1 MALTAT
7 ATKATR
13 KEVMRI
19 LGMRNA
25 VLVTKSPDKP
35 NIYYSVSEK
44 NESIDDTF
52 EPLIQELRTSRL
64 QTVKTIIF
72 CRTYQDCSYLYL
84 LFKSSLGTE
93 FTNPIGAPDYS
104 PFRMI
109 DMFTACN
116 TPSLKKKIL
125 HSFSYPNGQL
135 RIVIATIAFGMGID
149 CPDVHR
155 IIHWGPPS
163 DLESYI
169 QETGRAGR
177 DGNSAVAELYFS
189 RRDIGQCYVEETMKA
204 YCKNDS
210 QCRRAVLFND
220 FDCGDL
226 PAKPVPDC
234 VCCDICAMVC
244 TCTSCKFPS
253 PS

>member
-19 LGMRNA
+19 LGMRNP
-25 VLVTKSPDKP
+25 VLVTKSSDKP
-35 NIYYSVSEK
+35 NIYYSISEK

-109 DMFTACN
+109 DMFTAC
-116 TPSLKKKIL
+116 
-125 HSFSYPNGQL
+125 
-135 RIVIATIAFGMGID
+135 V
-149 CPDVHR
+149 
-155 IIHWGPPS
+155 
-163 DLESYI
+163 
-169 QETGRAGR
+169 
-177 DGNSAVAELYFS
+177 
-189 RRDIGQCYVEETMKA
+189 
-204 YCKNDS
+204 
-210 QCRRAVLFND
+210 
-220 FDCGDL
+220 
-226 PAKPVPDC
+226 
-234 VCCDICAMVC
+234 
-244 TCTSCKFPS
+244 
-253 PS
+253 